1 VFIKS
6 DQVLLNIGKKLA
18 SLNLSP
24 VGTLL
29 ATLIVTAMS
38 FDEGVV
44 RMAKLANGW
53 VMYPV
58 SSQEPAGKVIKDHAA
73 LVKKIAQ
80 HLLGRLPACI
90 QLEDLM
96 QSGMIGLLEASKNYN
111 VEKGASFDTYASIRI
126 RGAMLDEIRKGDWAP
141 RSVHRNS
148 RRINEAIRTIENQ
161 TGRDARGHEIASTL
175 NVSLAEY
182 HQLLQE
188 SNSSRM
194 FAYDDV
200 GLDEDLSTASVLTQH
215 QSPYD
220 KVQQDYFKMNLKKSI
235 EGLPERERMVLTLY
249 YEEEL
254 NLREVG
260 EILGVS
266 ESRVS
271 QIHSQAMQKLQTR
284 LKEWH
289 STSI

>member
-1 VFIKS
+1 MTYS
-6 DQVLLNIGKKLA
+6 IGKKLA
-18 SLNLSP
+18 SLNLAR
-24 VGTLL
+24 VGMLL
-29 ATLIVTAMS
+29 ATLTVKNMMFFNTGEILM
-38 FDEGVV
+38 G
-44 RMAKLANGW
+44 KLANGW
-53 VMYPV
+53 MMYPI
-58 SSQEPAGKVIKDHAA
+58 STKEPKGQVVHDHAS

-80 HLLGRLPACI
+80 HLLGRLPACV
-90 QLEDLM
+90 QLEDLI
-96 QSGMIGLLEASKNYN
+96 QSGMIGLLEASKNYD
-111 VEKGASFDTYASIRI
+111 VDKGASFDTYASIRI

-148 RRINEAIRTIENQ
+148 RRINEAVRTIENQ
-161 TGRDARGHEIASTL
+161 TGRDARGYEVASNL
-175 NVSLAEY
+175 KVSLDEY

-194 FAYDDV
+194 FAYDDA
-200 GLDEDLSTASVLTQH
+200 GLDEDLGGDSYSTQG

-220 KVQQDYFKMNLKKSI
+220 KVQQDHFKKNLKKGI
-235 EGLPERERMVLTLY
+235 EALPERERMVLALY

-271 QIHSQAMQKLQTR
+271 QIHSQAMQRLQTR

-289 STSI
+289 SL